1 MSNAIAVYHG
11 QFGRATLYN
20 LNHELATHAHREG
33 HLTFYVQGE
42 PSSMTVQGDAYALDR
57 ASAVAVNPW
66 EPHAFH
72 AGDPEHGSLFL
83 VLYIKPIWFLETARN
98 AQSWLR
104 FGRSCI
110 EMTHQIQRAVH
121 MVVSLLL
128 EGEETDL
135 FEGYLYQLTQEC
147 FDQSW
152 QWTPDGAPRV
162 HCASPFTDFR
172 VRKSMRLMSEKLGE
186 EFELDEIAREA
197 GLSRPHFYK
206 LFRKQTGITPNLF
219 LNTLRM
225 ERAIECLTGTDKSV
239 THIGLD
245 LGFSSQASFTR
256 FFTSNVGIAPSDY
269 RKVAHLA
276 LN

>member
-1 MSNAIAVYHG
+1 MSNAVAVYHG
-11 QFGRATLYN
+11 HFGRATLYN
-20 LNHELATHAHREG
+20 LDHDLATHAHREG
-33 HLTFYVQGE
+33 HLTFYVQGL
-42 PSSMTVQGDAYALDR
+42 PSSMTVHDEQFALDQ
-57 ASAVAVNPW
+57 AMAVAVNPW

-72 AGDPEHGSLFL
+72 AGDPEHGTLFL

-104 FGRSCI
+104 FGRSQI
-110 EMTHQIQRAVH
+110 EMTSQIQRSMGVI
-121 MVVSLLL
+121 VSLLL
-128 EGEETDL
+128 EGEESTL
-135 FEGYLYQLTQEC
+135 FDGYLYELTREC

-152 QWTPDGAPRV
+152 QWTPSGAPRV
-162 HCASPFTDFR
+162 DCASPFTDFR
-172 VRKSMRLMSEKLGE
+172 VRKSMKLMSEKLGE
-186 EFELDEIAREA
+186 EFELDEVAREA

-206 LFRKQTGITPNLF
+206 LFRKQTGLTPNLF

-225 ERAIECLTGTDKSV
+225 ERAIDCLTSTEKSV
-239 THIGLD
+239 TSIGFD

-269 RKVAHLA
+269 RRVAHLA